1 MYQTKRRTRPTV
13 GGYSTKQEMCLAF
26 ILHYPRTQLAGCY
39 SMAPIKQF
47 FDVFGVQEFYN
58 NDMKRV
64 EEIFLG
70 TGTDSQ
76 VATAKPTQLL
86 HENEMNYDHRHIQAT
101 QQQKWY
107 TIEGEAMAA
116 DGPLGQLIIKEP
128 AEFQNKTF
136 MSHLNEIPWEE
147 PLLTKRIE
155 ESFYKGQH
163 LTFCRKRDDS
173 LALVSFKY

>member
-1 MYQTKRRTRPTV
+1 
-13 GGYSTKQEMCLAF
+13 
-26 ILHYPRTQLAGCY
+26 
-39 SMAPIKQF
+39 MAPIKQF

-173 LALVSFKY
+173 LALVSFKYTLKIFSSYPIFRKPRVQRDFWKSELSGSSLIYTYLRRDF